1 MPIEYGAAARAA
13 GLIAVAEDLAG
24 EFSLRPLLE
33 RILLRCTELLGCTA
47 GSICSV
53 DEAAGTYRKEADIG
67 VACQSGQVFPLTE
80 GMTGAVVAKRAPVW
94 FDRYDQVR
102 GGHVAAADRATLR
115 GVIGVPLEWRGRIIG
130 ACVVFSRDERR
141 VFGPDDAEL
150 LELFARHAAIALATA
165 RMHEVAEERARA
177 EATAAERDRLLGEVH
192 DSLAQRLVSIRV
204 HLDSAEGDLGTL
216 AAQAADA
223 GGADLAEATDRLR
236 QAGAEARDA
245 LAEARLTLLG
255 GEGLHLHGRAAR
267 RSGQLLRDQDG
278 GRRVRAGRRPGR
290 TAADRQQGQLRHQD
304 NGDGAHLVH
313 AARQGLAAVR
323 TRRRRDGDGRRH
335 PRRARLAARSWP
347 ARTRSSTSCSRPWC
361 PTCRSRRATTW
372 RSW

>member
-1 MPIEYGAAARAA
+1 MSADRRAAGPSPIEYGAAARAA

-80 GMTGAVVAKRAPVW
+80 GMTGAVVARRAPVW

-165 RMHEVAEERARA
+165 RMYE
-177 EATAAERDRLLGEVH
+177 AAEVPAH
-192 DSLAQRLVSIRV
+192 
-204 HLDSAEGDLGTL
+204 AERSRRNG
-216 AAQAADA
+216 A
-223 GGADLAEATDRLR
+223 GPRTGCGR
-236 QAGAEARDA
+236 QA
-245 LAEARLTLLG
+245 
-255 GEGLHLHGRAAR
+255 
-267 RSGQLLRDQDG
+267 
-278 GRRVRAGRRPGR
+278 RRPG
-290 TAADRQQGQLRHQD
+290 
-304 NGDGAHLVH
+304 
-313 AARQGLAAVR
+313 
-323 TRRRRDGDGRRH
+323 TRL
-335 PRRARLAARSWP
+335 PRRG
-347 ARTRSSTSCSRPWC
+347 
-361 PTCRSRRATTW
+361 
-372 RSW
+372 